1 MEVVAAAWCRGEV
14 GLAYGMLHPPT
25 DTQALKKPIFVDVI
39 EIEEHPPVVLMENRL
54 RS

>member
-1 MEVVAAAWCRGEV
+1 MWSVWYVTSTYRYANVE
-14 GLAYGMLHPPT
+14 
-25 DTQALKKPIFVDVI
+25 KPIFVDVI